1 MPSKTE
7 PIFLITG
14 IIGTN
19 QKPLAKSYTKNFLKA
34 EKLDGLLEKVID
46 FVIKT

>member
-1 MPSKTE
+1 MHPPFMCQYVKK
-7 PIFLITG
+7 
-14 IIGTN
+14 N
-19 QKPLAKSYTKNFLKA
+19 KNYTKNFLKA